1 MKNNRSSMSRFRC
14 LCAGSNEK
22 NGFEV
27 LNGQFE
33 KSCAETYH
41 IAGALARIKTLGGV
55 LLFVSDRVRPSFFC
69 YEIQNTFS

>member
-55 LLFVSDRVRPSFFC
+55 QKWGSFVRVGPRTAFIFLL
-69 YEIQNTFS
+69 